1 MKKKSPMKKSRITH
15 NASPTMRPFS
25 SILVDGPERAAARA
39 MLYPVGFTEEDFK
52 KPIIGIASTW
62 SNVTPCNMHID
73 KLALES
79 EKGANAAGGK
89 AIIFNT
95 ITISDGISM
104 GSEGMKYSLV
114 SREVIAD
121 SIETV
126 VGCGGMD
133 GYVAIGGC
141 DKNMPG
147 AMICIARMNRPAVFV
162 YGGTILPGCLTM
174 PNASS
179 ANVAQTSKS
188 AVSPISKSAAGRNVE
203 SPAGLETGATG
214 RELDVVSVFEAIGQH
229 AAGKISDE
237 ELHAVES
244 CAIPG
249 AGSCG
254 GMYTANTMASAI
266 EALGMSLP
274 NSSAQNAISPAKL
287 DDCRRAGAAV
297 VNMLKQGIK
306 PLDILTKKA
315 FENAITVVIALGG
328 STNAVLHLLAI
339 AHAAQ
344 VKLTIDDFT
353 RIGKRVPV
361 LADLKPSGK
370 FSMSA
375 LVAIGGIR
383 PLMKTLL
390 DAGLLHGD
398 CLTVTGETMAET
410 LASVKPYPPGQTII
424 RPLDQPIKKDSHL
437 VIFYG
442 NLAPTGAVGKISGKE
457 GLRFAGTARVFNS
470 EESAL
475 KAILDGKIKKG
486 DVVVVR
492 FEGPRG
498 GPGMREMLSPTS
510 AIMGRGLGKDV
521 ALITD
526 GRFSGGS
533 HGFVVGHITPEAYVG
548 GPIALVKNGDL
559 ITIDAETRAI
569 SLAISAKELKARRKA
584 WKPMKP
590 RYTRGVLAKY
600 AAHVT
605 SASLGAV
612 TDADLKL

>member
-1 MKKKSPMKKSRITH
+1 LPPRDFFGNLSAMKKNKSAI
-15 NASPTMRPFS
+15 NIRPFS
-25 SILVDGPERAAARA
+25 SIVFDGDERAAARA
-39 MLYPVGFTEEDFK
+39 MLYPVGFKAADFK
-52 KPIIGIASTW
+52 KPLIGVASTW
-62 SNVTPCNMHID
+62 SDVTPCNMHID
-73 KLALES
+73 KLAREA
-79 EKGANAAGGK
+79 EQGVNNGGGK

-95 ITISDGISM
+95 ITVSDGISM

-126 VGCGGMD
+126 VGCAGMD
-133 GYVAIGGC
+133 GFVAVGGC

-147 AMICIARMNRPAVFV
+147 SLIAIARMNRPAVFV
-162 YGGTILPGCLTM
+162 YGGTILPGCIT
-174 PNASS
+174 S
-179 ANVAQTSKS
+179 APDK
-188 AVSPISKSAAGRNVE
+188 K
-203 SPAGLETGATG
+203 
-214 RELDVVSVFEAIGQH
+214 LDIVSVFEAIGAH
-229 AAGKISDE
+229 ANQKISDAE
-237 ELHAVES
+237 FLAVEQ

-274 NSSAQNAISPAKL
+274 NSSAQNAVSPAKL
-287 DDCRRAGAAV
+287 DDCRRAGACV
-297 VNMLKQGIK
+297 VEMLRQGIK

-339 AHAAQ
+339 AHAAK
-344 VKLTIDDFT
+344 VKLTLDDFT
-353 RIGKRVPV
+353 RVGKRVPV

-370 FSMSA
+370 HLMSE

-383 PLMKTLL
+383 PLMKMLL
-390 DAGLLHGD
+390 DKKLLHGD
-398 CLTVTGETMAET
+398 ALTVTGETMAET
-410 LASVKPYPPGQTII
+410 LAGVKPYPATQTII
-424 RPLDQPIKKDSHL
+424 HGFDNPIKKDSHL
-437 VIFYG
+437 VILRG
-442 NLAPTGAVGKISGKE
+442 NLASEGAVAKISGKE
-457 GLRFAGTARVFNS
+457 GLQFNGKAIVFES
-470 EESAL
+470 EEKAL
-475 KAILDGKIKKG
+475 QAILKGTVKKG
-486 DVVVVR
+486 HVIVIR
-492 FEGPRG
+492 SEGPKG

-510 AIMGRGLGKDV
+510 AIMGKGLGKDV

-548 GPIALVKNGDL
+548 GTIALVKNGDP
-559 ITIDAETRAI
+559 IRIDAEKRELT
-569 SLAISAKELKARRKA
+569 LAIPAKELAARRKA
-584 WKPMKP
+584 WKKPAP

-612 TDADLKL
+612 TDDDLKL